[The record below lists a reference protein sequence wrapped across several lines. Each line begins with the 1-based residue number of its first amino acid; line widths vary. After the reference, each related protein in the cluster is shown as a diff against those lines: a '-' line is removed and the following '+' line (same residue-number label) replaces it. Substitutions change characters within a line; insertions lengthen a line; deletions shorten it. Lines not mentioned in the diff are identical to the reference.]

1 VIFHKTTL
9 GIIYGRLFIALAPI
23 LSVFSLFTKP
33 IVAQTTPAFTCNN
46 IYVSVQADAL
56 TNNYPVGKKFYQL
69 DWTTGT
75 LGAQIGTDN
84 QLGVTGGIGIDPTNN
99 RLYYVDGNGGGG
111 YSGVGRIWYFDGT
124 THTNTG
130 HTIADPTAE
139 HMAGTD
145 SDGVLWATRWTD
157 TKNLYRYDKTGNAVS
172 QGTITSAL
180 SSLSTEW
187 SNLSEGDLVF
197 DKDNKI
203 WFVSTSVG
211 KIAIWTIDRST
222 RIATKVGN
230 YGSFT
235 GTNHVV
241 TGGAFGP
248 DGKLYIGTSFGYI
261 YKFDTATN
269 TLSAVNTTTGS
280 IITDMT
286 SCMYPAMNISGKV
299 WNDADNSAKNTFA
312 NINTG
317 TETGTNAGGL
327 NAILIDAN
335 GKVIASAPV
344 AATTG
349 IYSLP
354 NISGNQSGLKIRLST
369 ATGTLGGIAPAAS
382 VPAGWINTSPL
393 ETAAFPSTITTDVT
407 GKDFGVQT
415 AKSIAGKVFEDI
427 NYGGGVGRDYT
438 AADNSAVSSGWTSGA
453 IGSGSATAAQSTI
466 VELYA
471 DNGAGTVTKVQETAT
486 DNNGNYSFTVTNGT
500 YRVRVVNSTV
510 RSERTGYT
518 YTTHLP
524 IQTFRNDSDATTPA
538 ITNEVGGR
546 TPAGIDLG
554 TQSIG
559 ASFPSIAQ
567 SWTDLVV
574 GTANISGVDFGYNF
588 DTIVNTNDSG
598 QGSLRQFITNS
609 NALKND
615 KLNQAI
621 NPNPASGTTAVD
633 PALGEEASIF
643 MIPISALTSNVA
655 VITPATIFPDI
666 SDSFTTITGLTQ
678 TANIGDTNSGQQGV
692 GGTVGVD
699 RLTLGKVNRPEVQ
712 IVGTAA
718 FNGLTIAASN
728 ITIQGLAIYGFPASS
743 PDTNGNIIV
752 SKGLT
757 ISMISIE
764 QNFIGTTAASFSLP
778 TTGRT
783 LANNISIAGGSG
795 VIQKNLIGYAGLS
808 GVFGSNAANWTVVN
822 NEIRGNAIDSTNKDG
837 VSMESSSSNTTVRG
851 NLIVGQGG
859 VGVDSFSATGTLTVE
874 NNTITGNGVGSTSVS
889 INETPGIRLFGTS
902 NTVTKNIIANN
913 YGAGVLIQSSSNKN
927 LISQNSIYGNGTIV
941 SARGASS
948 SNQIGIDLLTPADL
962 PKLGTSPY
970 ITPNG
975 TTVTAGTIA
984 NGGMNYPVITSATIA
999 SGQLTVKG
1007 FVGQSAA
1014 SSSSFAG
1021 ARLEFFVGEGTN
1033 QNQGAVILGDNRSKP
1048 HGEGKSFIGECFADA
1063 AGKFNCV
1070 FNTAI
1075 TVLTL
1080 ADPIK
1085 VTEVTTS
1092 QFTIVDP
1099 FNITATATGV
1109 TGTTFAGNTSE
1120 FSASPYI
1127 RANVQILK
1135 RITGIKSVGGTF
1147 SPIGTIDNTNA
1158 SFPVGYVKGTI
1169 NAGLVKPGDEI
1180 EYTIY
1185 YVNNGENAAKL
1196 KVCDLLDR
1204 NLMFNRNGFDT
1215 GTNTDRGIQLQ
1226 LGQNSPL
1233 LLTSA
1238 NDSTVDRAYYAS
1250 GAPGTTISDCN
1261 LVGNTTTTT
1270 TTNASGTVVI
1280 DINSASASDT
1290 SAPILL
1296 TIPGTVGSTI
1306 LNDSYGLVKF
1316 RAKVKN

>member
-1 VIFHKTTL
+1 MMFHRFRS
-9 GIIYGRLFIALAPI
+9 GIISRRLVIGLAPI
-23 LSVFSLFTKP
+23 LSVFNPFP
-33 IVAQTTPAFTCNN
+33 QVVFAQTTPALTCNN

-56 TNNYPVGKKFYQL
+56 TNNYPVGRKFYPL
-69 DWTTGT
+69 DWTNGT

-111 YSGVGRIWYFDGT
+111 YSGLGRIWYFDGT
-124 THTNTG
+124 THTNTL
-130 HTIADPTAE
+130 HTIAEPTAE
-139 HMAGTD
+139 HLAGTD
-145 SDGVLWATRWTD
+145 TSGVLWATKWTG
-157 TKNLYRYDKTGNAVS
+157 TKDLYRYAKTGNAILQGAITPALGS
-172 QGTITSAL
+172 Q
-180 SSLSTEW
+180 STEW
-187 SNLSEGDLVF
+187 SNLAEGDLVF

-203 WFVSTSVG
+203 WFVSTSG
-211 KIAIWTIDRST
+211 GQIAIWTISTST

-230 YGSFT
+230 YTSLT

-248 DGKLYIGTSFGYI
+248 DGKLYIGTSFGHI

-269 TLSAVNTTTGS
+269 ILAAVKTTTGS

-299 WNDADNSAKNTFA
+299 WNDADNSAKNTFT
-312 NINTG
+312 NISTG

-344 AATTG
+344 AVTTG
-349 IYSLP
+349 LYSLP

-369 ATGTLGGIAPAAS
+369 TAGTVGGMAPAAS
-382 VPAGWINTSPL
+382 VPAGWLNTSPL

-415 AKSIAGKVFEDI
+415 SKSIAGKIFEDI

-438 AADNSAVSSGWTSGA
+438 AADNSAISSGWTSGA
-453 IGSGSATAAQSTI
+453 IGSGNATAAQSTV

-486 DNNGNYSFTVTNGT
+486 DNNGNYSFTVLNGT

-524 IQTFRNDSDATTPA
+524 VQTYRNDPDATTPA

-546 TPAGIDLG
+546 TPASADLG

-559 ASFPSIAQ
+559 ANFPSIAQ
-567 SWTDLVV
+567 SWTDLVI
-574 GTANISGVDFGYNF
+574 GTANIIGVDFGYNF
-588 DTIVNTNDSG
+588 DTIVNTNDNG

-609 NALKND
+609 NDLKND
-615 KLNQAI
+615 RLDQAA

-633 PALGEEASIF
+633 PLLGEEASIF

-655 VITPATIFPDI
+655 VITTVTLFLEIKDP
-666 SDSFTTITGLTQ
+666 FTTITGLTQ

-692 GGTVGVD
+692 GGTVGID

-712 IVGTAA
+712 IVGTTALD
-718 FNGLTIAASN
+718 GLTITASN
-728 ITIQGLAIYGFPASS
+728 TTIQGLAIYGFRRTS
-743 PDTNGNIIV
+743 PDFNGNIIV
-752 SKGLT
+752 SSGST
-757 ISMISIE
+757 ISIE

-778 TTGRT
+778 TTGKT
-783 LANNISIAGGSG
+783 QGNNIYITGGSG

-808 GVFGSNAANWTVVN
+808 GVFGKGASNWTVAN

-837 VSMESSSSNTTVRG
+837 VSMEAGSSSTTVQG
-851 NLIVGQGG
+851 NLVVGQGG
-859 VGVDSFSATGTLTVE
+859 VGVDSASATGTLTVQ
-874 NNTITGNGVGSTSVS
+874 NNTITGNGVGFTSLS
-889 INETPGIRLFGTS
+889 IDETPGIRLFGTS
-902 NTVTKNIIANN
+902 NTITKNIIANN
-913 YGAGVLIQSSSNKN
+913 YGAGILVQSSSNKN
-927 LISQNSIYGNGTIV
+927 LISRNSIYGNGTIA
-941 SARGASS
+941 SASGASFS
-948 SNQIGIDLLTPADL
+948 SQIGIDLLTLSDTATA
-962 PKLGTSPY
+962 KRGTIPY
-970 ITPNG
+970 VTPNG
-975 TTVTAGTIA
+975 TTVTTGTIA
-984 NGGMNYPVITSATIA
+984 NVGMNYPVITSATIDN
-999 SGQLTVKG
+999 GLLTVKG
-1007 FVGQSAA
+1007 FVGQNAT
-1014 SSSSFAG
+1014 SSTSFAG

-1033 QNQGAVILGDNRSKP
+1033 QNQGAVILGDNRSKT

-1063 AGKFNCV
+1063 AGKFNCS
-1070 FNTAI
+1070 FNTAL

-1080 ADPIK
+1080 ADPAK

-1099 FNITATATGV
+1099 FNITATATGA
-1109 TGTTFAGNTSE
+1109 GTTFAGNTSE

-1147 SPIGTIDNTNA
+1147 SPIETIDNTNS
-1158 SFPVGYVKGTI
+1158 SFPTNYVKGTT

-1185 YVNNGENAAKL
+1185 YVNNGENPAKL

-1204 NLMFNRNGFDT
+1204 NLAFNSNGFDT
-1215 GTNTDRGIQLQ
+1215 STTTGYGIQLQ
-1226 LGQNSPL
+1226 LGQSSPL

-1238 NDSTVDRAYYAS
+1238 NDTLDRAYYL
-1250 GAPGTTISDCN
+1250 GGTPPTSLNDCY
-1261 LVGNTTTTT
+1261 LSGNTVTTAAT
-1270 TTNASGTVVI
+1270 ASGTVVI
-1280 DINSASASDT
+1280 DLNSNSASDLSSPT
-1290 SAPILL
+1290 NFL
-1296 TIPGTVGSTI
+1296 TIPGTVGSTRP
-1306 LNDSYGLVKF
+1306 NDSYGLVKF